1 MAGDRVEH
9 AEEELSWAGLAVG
22 ETIRVVELAVIA
34 IGALLVCPPLAILAV
49 VVIVPAI
56 AVAVVVGALAAVI
69 ALPVFAVRHLHRHRS
84 AEPHAHVHRLAQ
96 LGRRDAAL
104 AGSRLRR
111 IAARVQAKLYRT
123 PATPR

>member
-1 MAGDRVEH
+1 MAGERVEH

-22 ETIRVVELAVIA
+22 ETIRAVELAVLA
-34 IGALLVCPPLAILAV
+34 IGALLICPPLAILAV

-56 AVAVVVGALAAVI
+56 AVAVVVGAVASVI

-84 AEPHAHVHRLAQ
+84 ADPHAHVRRLAR
-96 LGRRDAAL
+96 LGRDDAAA

-111 IAARVQAKLYRT
+111 IAGRVLYRT